1 MHVNKIKEY
10 FMEIYDV
17 TCLYLRTRKNL
28 KVKKEEKILKI
39 E

>member
-17 TCLYLRTRKNL
+17 TCLYLRTENL
-28 KVKKEEKILKI
+28 KVKKNEKKT
-39 E
+39 